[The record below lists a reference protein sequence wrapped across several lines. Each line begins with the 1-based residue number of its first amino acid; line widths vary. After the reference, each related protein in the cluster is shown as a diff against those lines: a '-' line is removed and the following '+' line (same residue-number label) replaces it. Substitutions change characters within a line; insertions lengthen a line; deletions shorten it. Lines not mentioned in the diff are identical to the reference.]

1 MYLKAFLFLPDAPS
15 TTVQDALFTA
25 CKMGDMGALQH
36 LLGMADNTTD
46 NSEHSDR
53 VTKQLLNAPLDESG
67 WTVLHVAA
75 AAGRTAVVRL
85 LLESGADPAIR

>member
-1 MYLKAFLFLPDAPS
+1 MYLKTFLFLPDAPS

-36 LLGMADNTTD
+36 LLGRAENTTD
-46 NSEHSDR
+46 NSDK
-53 VTKQLLNAPLDESG
+53 VTKQLLNTPLDESG